1 MKILYHHRVAAQDGQ
16 SVHIMELI
24 HAFKELGHEVRIVG
38 PSLRPKEFGGE
49 NKALALF
56 RRLMPGFVSEFL
68 EYIYAIR
75 AYRKLL
81 RAYRE
86 FQPDFLYERHN
97 LFLPSGMW
105 LAQKTGIPHFLEV
118 NAPLAAER
126 ARYSGLSLKGFAS
139 RLEHRTWR
147 SATHVL
153 PVTEVLADILVAAG
167 TARERITVLHNG
179 IDKAVYENLDGT
191 AVRARYG
198 LGDNVVLGFTGFVR
212 EWHRLDQMIRLIASY
227 DGADAPHMLIVGDG
241 PAIPECRALAK
252 ELKVEDRVHFAG
264 FVSRA
269 NVPAHLA
276 AMDIALQPAVTAYA
290 SPLKLFE
297 YMAAGLA
304 IVAPAQPN
312 ILEILEDNVD
322 ALLFTPDSYEET
334 RALIQRLIADKD
346 LRHRLGT
353 AAKAKIDSRGYTWRR
368 NAERITAM
376 AEADLRR

>member
-1 MKILYHHRVAAQDGQ
+1 VKILYHHRVAAQDGQ

-24 HAFKELGHEVRIVG
+24 HAFKELGHEVKIVG

-56 RRLMPGFVSEFL
+56 RRLMPGFASEFL
-68 EYIYAIR
+68 EYLYAIR

-81 RAYRE
+81 KAYHE

-105 LAQKTGIPHFLEV
+105 LAKKTGIPHFLEV

-126 ARYSGLSLKGFAS
+126 AKYSGLSLKGFAT
-139 RLEHRTWR
+139 RLEHQTWCA
-147 SATHVL
+147 ATHAL
-153 PVTEVLADILVAAG
+153 PVTEVLADILTDAG
-167 TARERITVLHNG
+167 ACRDRITVLHNG
-179 IDKAVYENLDGT
+179 IDKVVYENLDGT
-191 AVRARYG
+191 TVRNRYG

-252 ELKVEDRVHFAG
+252 ALEVEERVHFAG

-269 NVPAHLA
+269 DVPAHLA

-304 IVAPAQPN
+304 VVAPAQPN
-312 ILEILEDNVD
+312 ILEILEDRVD
-322 ALLFTPDSYEET
+322 SLLFTPDDYEQT
-334 RALIQRLIADKD
+334 KGLIQELIADKK
-346 LRHRLGT
+346 LRHILGT

-376 AEADLRR
+376 AKDDLAR